1 MNCQFGS
8 ADRLGR
14 PHPYLRRKM
23 GSAPSA
29 PRSVLPTLPPVLI
42 QLSLPFLFR
51 RGFQSDSTKQQP
63 ICSLSMM
70 NGLWVRTEYNSDQIL
85 ARATTR
91 LKWIGVQHAPFQGV
105 CYGRHAKGH
114 GMYYSGARARVRA

>member
-1 MNCQFGS
+1 
-8 ADRLGR
+8 
-14 PHPYLRRKM
+14 
-23 GSAPSA
+23 
-29 PRSVLPTLPPVLI
+29 
-42 QLSLPFLFR
+42 
-51 RGFQSDSTKQQP
+51 
-63 ICSLSMM
+63 MM

-114 GMYYSGARARVRA
+114 GMYYSGERARVHATGAGGVPWCPDDEGHVNPDLEVDHLGPRGI